1 MNLIF
6 LACLQVGI
14 SSGAAAA
21 AAISLG
27 RRPEN
32 AGKLITVS
40 KFCNFV
46 QLFIFRTSIWD
57 YGDYAWLVVDVWLLA
72 MNKIKSGVIIISM
85 LSANVNS

>member
-6 LACLQVGI
+6 LACLEVGI

-21 AAISLG
+21 AAICLG

-32 AGKLITVS
+32 ARKLITVS

-57 YGDYAWLVVDVWLLA
+57 YAWLVANVWLLA
-72 MNKIKSGVIIISM
+72 MNKIKSGEIIISI
-85 LSANVNS
+85 LSTNVNS